1 MVIGHTPVDSAFTT
15 YGLLGAGRVLDM
27 LLSVPVLALV
37 FIVALI
43 GLYKAIALSATR
55 ASAVPFWT
63 FLVLNVG
70 AFYFFSAVT
79 PLSVGDVQ
87 SAAKAAGAKERRTT
101 AEDFPAGAES
111 SGNTSGGLLLI
122 VRAINGVMFG
132 AARLVNADF
141 LSAPMALARGVALAQ
156 EWDIANPALREEA
169 SQFKRKCYDPAVT
182 LYAKSQVAL
191 ARADGQPF
199 DPTALAWDKIWPGS
213 PDLVPFYN
221 QINSAGIPVTG
232 GTERSCVDWWQAIR
246 AEAVAREVP
255 RLRTLTGPWK
265 QITTHVGAALAGK
278 DTDDEYLKLMT
289 RHFARDPLTSQEISQ
304 ERAARATG
312 FWQGLV
318 GGAASVSN
326 RFSLGTRALMI
337 AAYGPYVQGA
347 AMAILLYL
355 FPLAMVFLL
364 LPGWGHYLV
373 NYFVVFAWLRSWTVG
388 WALAD
393 NITDIVAASGIVT
406 TASFAEN
413 LTASGATTSLVA
425 SILYITVP
433 FILAILIGGGATALA
448 SVLGLSGIGIG
459 SFISFGTRVVGMAMG
474 RFTR

>member
-1 MVIGHTPVDSAFTT
+1 
-15 YGLLGAGRVLDM
+15 M
-27 LLSVPVLALV
+27 LLSFPVLALL
-37 FIVALI
+37 FIMALI
-43 GLYKAIALSATR
+43 GLYKAIALSAAR
-55 ASAVPFWT
+55 SSAAPFWM

-87 SAAKAAGAKERRTT
+87 SAAKTAGAKERRTT

-141 LSAPMALARGVALAQ
+141 ISAPMALARGVTLAM
-156 EWDIANPALREEA
+156 EWDIATPSLREET

-182 LYAKSQVAL
+182 LYAKGQVAL
-191 ARADGQPF
+191 ARSDGQPF
-199 DPTALAWDKIWPGS
+199 DPTALEWEKIWPGS
-213 PDLVPFYN
+213 PELVPFYN
-221 QINSAGIPVTG
+221 QINSGGIRVTG
-232 GTERSCVDWWQAIR
+232 GTEKSCVDWWQAIR
-246 AEAVAREVP
+246 AEAIAREVP
-255 RLRTLTGPWK
+255 RIRTLTGPWK
-265 QITTHVGAALAGK
+265 QITTHVGATLSGK

-289 RHFARDPLTSQEISQ
+289 RHFARDPLTSQEVSD

-312 FWQGLV
+312 YLQAV
-318 GGAASVSN
+318 AGGAASISN

-337 AAYGPYVQGA
+337 AVYGPYVQGA

-355 FPLAMVFLL
+355 FPLSLVFVL

-393 NITDIVAASGIVT
+393 NITDIVAASGIVVD
-406 TASFAEN
+406 A
-413 LTASGATTSLVA
+413 
-425 SILYITVP
+425 
-433 FILAILIGGGATALA
+433 
-448 SVLGLSGIGIG
+448 
-459 SFISFGTRVVGMAMG
+459 
-474 RFTR
+474 